1 MLGATA
7 TTPTGTVS
15 FFADAATTAFASCT
29 LSGTGS
35 SASCSVT
42 YTPTTAGAHAIT
54 ASYGGDAT
62 QADAHTAAAAAV
74 TDIERPTT
82 TSINCTPASFTPGA
96 STSCTATVTDVVVA
110 PSLHDALPI
119 LSFFADAAT
128 TAFAS
133 CTLSGTGSSAS
144 CSVTYTPTT
153 AGAHAITASYGGDAT
168 HEGSSGATAAAM
180 TVTKDRK
187 SVV

>member
-1 MLGATA
+1 VTGIVVGATAPTPPGPLSSYADAATTAFASCTLSGTGSSASCSVTYTPTTAGAHAITASYGGDATHEGSSGVTAAAVTVTKHPTKIGSAPATEPVDSPTGCRATVTDIVVGATA

-62 QADAHTAAAAAV
+62 
-74 TDIERPTT
+74 
-82 TSINCTPASFTPGA
+82 
-96 STSCTATVTDVVVA
+96 
-110 PSLHDALPI
+110 
-119 LSFFADAAT
+119 
-128 TAFAS
+128 
-133 CTLSGTGSSAS
+133 
-144 CSVTYTPTT
+144 
-153 AGAHAITASYGGDAT
+153 
-168 HEGSSGATAAAM
+168 HEGSSGVTAAAV
-180 TVTKDRK
+180 TVTKHPT
-187 SVV
+187 